1 MYIFVPSIS
10 DPSHFSLMMS
20 GNKNFPRANI
30 HFCGFHQIKLSF
42 ANTVLCFL
50 LCTHLWKTSLVQ
62 TIKIRCH
69 FSELNIFISKCVR
82 VCFGSIFKSLSNSLQ
97 TYGNLKTSLQ
107 LCIFVLNITNIL
119 LLKISY
125 LDLQF
130 FLMSSLFFLFGN
142 NRRLTSNCKK
152 E

>member
-97 TYGNLKTSLQ
+97 TYGNLKTSSNVYICFKYNKYSPSKNFLSRFT
-107 LCIFVLNITNIL
+107 IFFNVFFIL
-119 LLKISY
+119 FVWK
-125 LDLQF
+125 
-130 FLMSSLFFLFGN
+130 
-142 NRRLTSNCKK
+142 
-152 E
+152 